1 MRREDDYRTLH
12 LRLSRPAD
20 MFEMPQTDLF
30 SEYRNFLTGVDFC
43 ISELRSYPKHAPV
56 RLQLELPSSEIDDE
70 TEAKLQRTLRRY
82 CDHRLTYNERERR
95 AVRLDGLSSLKLG
108 IPVAVIGLLVAV
120 LGARAAGTSGN
131 SNVLLDTGGWVLTWV
146 GLWYP
151 LDTLLF
157 TPLGYGRE
165 NRVLLL
171 LRDAAVEVQPR
182 VGELAG

>member
-1 MRREDDYRTLH
+1 
-12 LRLSRPAD
+12 

-43 ISELRSYPKHAPV
+43 LSELRSHSKRLPV
-56 RLQLELPSSEIDDE
+56 RLQLELPSSEIDE
-70 TEAKLQRTLRRY
+70 ATEGNVQRTLRRY
-82 CDHRLTYNERERR
+82 CDHRLSYNDRERR
-95 AVRLDGLSSLKLG
+95 AARLDGLSSLRLG
-108 IPVAVIGLLVAV
+108 IPVAIIGLLVAV

-165 NRVLLL
+165 NRALLL
-171 LRDAAVEVQPR
+171 LRDADVAVQPR

>member
-1 MRREDDYRTLH
+1 MRPEEDHRTLH
-12 LRLSRPAD
+12 LRLSRAAD

-43 ISELRSYPKHAPV
+43 ISELRSHPKSGPV
-56 RLQLELPSSEIDDE
+56 RLELELPSSEIDDE

-95 AVRLDGLSSLKLG
+95 AVRIDGLASLRVG
-108 IPVAVIGLLVAV
+108 IPVAIVGLLVAV

-157 TPLGYGRE
+157 SPLGYGRE
-165 NRVLLL
+165 NRVLLS
-171 LRDAAVEVQPR
+171 LRDAAVEVRPR